1 MAACQ
6 VIQKHGDADV
16 ALSKYRIVYGR
27 KPECAQVWNNIGM
40 CFFSKKKFVAA
51 VSCLKRANYLA
62 PFEFYVLY
70 NLGLVHLYLQ
80 QNASAAIFL
89 QSAIR
94 LNKKHALSY
103 ALLAVA
109 LSKLNHIENA
119 RQAFNYALKLDSSEP
134 MILLN
139 FAIFQHNTGVSQMN
153 INETVRQFH
162 QHFNQRQEL
171 DQSMLDIANKLSETS
186 QQQTKPTETTEN
198 EQSEFN
204 F

>member
-51 VSCLKRANYLA
+51 ISCLKRANYLA
-62 PFEFYVLY
+62 PFELYILY
-70 NLGLVHLYLQ
+70 NLALVHLYLQ

-94 LNKKHALSY
+94 INRKHAPSY
-103 ALLAVA
+103 ALLGVA
-109 LSKLNHIENA
+109 LSKLNDPENA
-119 RQAFNYALKLDSSEP
+119 LRAYTYSLKIDPTDPMALLNYA
-134 MILLN
+134 ILQ
-139 FAIFQHNTGVSQMN
+139 ANTGVSQSKN
-153 INETVRQFH
+153 
-162 QHFNQRQEL
+162 
-171 DQSMLDIANKLSETS
+171 
-186 QQQTKPTETTEN
+186 
-198 EQSEFN
+198 
-204 F
+204 